1 MVAFHTN
8 LDLPNLLTDNHLGQA
23 VMSKQD
29 DLRGV
34 VSIVAKLGLPAP
46 CLMASLAYF
55 DGYRSAWLPA
65 NLIQAQRD
73 DFGAHTYER
82 VDAKGVFHT
91 QWE

>member
-1 MVAFHTN
+1 
-8 LDLPNLLTDNHLGQA
+8 LPNLLNDERFGEA
-23 VMSKQD
+23 VMAGQK
-29 DLRGV
+29 DLRTV
-34 VSIVAKLGLPAP
+34 VGLATNLGLPIP

-82 VDAKGVFHT
+82 IDEKGVFHT